1 MAIQNQQDLR
11 GEKLARSPAPERTW
25 KRDVKHNLLRRTL
38 MQNITGY
45 LWLTPAL
52 IFFVLFVAVP
62 IVKGLLF
69 AFERVDLINPPTWIG
84 WANFQYVLTDPLFWT
99 AWRNS
104 VVFMIYGLIF
114 GYLVPVILAII
125 VNELPIGQGVFRT
138 FFYIPAFLPPV
149 AGSFLWKWIFAPD
162 NGLANTL
169 LHFLHLP
176 TQQFLNSTSQALP
189 VLIFVSTWG
198 SFGGGM
204 LLYIA
209 ALRGIPP
216 ELYEAAEIDGANI
229 LRRIWHI
236 TFPQIRFLMLITLI
250 TQIIAT
256 VQVFNEPFLYTQGGP
271 VNATTTVVFLIYNY
285 AFTENDFG
293 AAAALSL
300 LFFLALA
307 SFSIYY
313 LYLMRRSLGL
323 VKDNRH

>member
-1 MAIQNQQDLR
+1 MAVQSRQHT
-11 GEKLARSPAPERTW
+11 GEFARSSPRQYTGDTGAR
-25 KRDVKHNLLRRTL
+25 RNRLRRAV
-38 MQNITGY
+38 MHNVTGY
-45 LWLTPAL
+45 LWLAPAI
-52 IFFVLFVAVP
+52 IFFTLFVAVP

-69 AFERVDLINPPTWIG
+69 AFERVDLINPPSWIG
-84 WANFQYVLTDPLFWT
+84 WANFHYVLTDPLFWL

-104 VVFMIYGLIF
+104 LLFLAYGLVF

-125 VNELPIGQGVFRT
+125 VNELPFGQGFFRT
-138 FFYIPAFLPPV
+138 LFYLPALLPPV
-149 AGSFLWKWIFAPD
+149 AGSFLWKWIFMPSG
-162 NGLANTL
+162 GLVNAFL
-169 LHFLHLP
+169 QFLHIP
-176 TQQFLNSTSQALP
+176 AQPFLNSTSQALP
-189 VLIFVSTWG
+189 VLLFINIWG

-209 ALRGIPP
+209 ALRGIPS

-229 LRRIWHI
+229 LRRVWHI

-250 TQIIAT
+250 TQIIAAT
-256 VQVFNEPFLYTQGGP
+256 QIFNEPFLYTQGGP
-271 VNATTTVVFLIYNY
+271 VNSTTTVVFLIYNY

-300 LFFLALA
+300 ILFLALA

-323 VKDNRH
+323 VGQKTSR